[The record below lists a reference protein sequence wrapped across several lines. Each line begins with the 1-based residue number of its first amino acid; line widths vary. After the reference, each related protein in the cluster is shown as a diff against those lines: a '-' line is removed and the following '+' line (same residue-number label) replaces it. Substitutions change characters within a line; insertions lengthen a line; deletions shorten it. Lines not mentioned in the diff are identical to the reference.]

1 MDRPI
6 VRILARV
13 FGSNQD
19 LSGAKQDPRQ
29 SRFGE
34 IVNGMRQENKERPR
48 FVSSPGDCRVT
59 ALPSSLQQR
68 DDAHLGVAHVL
79 IGKPVSTYPGDALVP
94 FEILYGA
101 LVFLRRRARI
111 ESAEIA
117 APAGL
122 RIFLARIET
131 KLARR
136 QLADHGDTRRT
147 IVLTRQTGRRY
158 LVPPIQ

>member
-59 ALPSSLQQR
+59 ASPSSLQQR
-68 DDAHLGVAHVL
+68 DDAHLGFAHVL
-79 IGKPVSTYPGDALVP
+79 IGKPVST
-94 FEILYGA
+94 FREM
-101 LVFLRRRARI
+101 R
-111 ESAEIA
+111 
-117 APAGL
+117 
-122 RIFLARIET
+122 
-131 KLARR
+131 
-136 QLADHGDTRRT
+136 
-147 IVLTRQTGRRY
+147 
-158 LVPPIQ
+158 

>member
-34 IVNGMRQENKERPR
+34 IVNGIRQENKERPR